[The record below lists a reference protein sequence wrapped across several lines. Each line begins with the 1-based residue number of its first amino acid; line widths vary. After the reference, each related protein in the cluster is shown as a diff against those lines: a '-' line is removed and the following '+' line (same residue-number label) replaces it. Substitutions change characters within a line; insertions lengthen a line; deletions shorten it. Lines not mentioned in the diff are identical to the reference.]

1 MDPVAF
7 PPPVHDALQRYFGTL
22 DAASRDSLLARLH
35 WLELP
40 SGQTLIR
47 QGEPAEAMY
56 ILLSGRLT
64 VWLAQPGQPDRVL
77 GSIFRGESVGEMGL
91 LTGGTRNAT
100 VKASRDSV
108 LVEITRAEFERLTDA
123 HPALLRTFAQTMVQR
138 LSQANT
144 RRPRAQR
151 PSVALVPLHP
161 IDDFPVITQLLVAAV
176 GEIAP
181 VQFIDPATVAR
192 ALDLPPEDLYQP
204 EQQTA
209 VNRYLAEADSHERHL
224 LYQADGQLS
233 PWTRKCV
240 RQADVVYLL
249 AEADHPRLDEAL
261 LDFLQA
267 RRGRHPEVDYHLLLL
282 HPARATTPIGS
293 QGWLNRI
300 QPDRHHH
307 LRRGHERD
315 FARLAR
321 ALTGQ
326 SIGLALGGGGAKG
339 MAHLGVFKALQE
351 AGIPVDLIA
360 GTSIGAIMGA
370 TLALDWSLEE
380 MTQVGRQV
388 FLEQNISGDYQLP
401 FYALIKGQRK
411 EAVLR
416 ELFDYQIEDLW
427 YDFRCVSCD
436 LSTNQM
442 HVHTQ
447 GSLWRA
453 LMASSALPGVFPPFI
468 EGGRFLVDGALI
480 NNLPGDLLR
489 AGGAQFLISVD
500 VNNAREI
507 FTEEEQFPT
516 GRAVMR
522 HRLLGQKRRLPRLP
536 SIGQTFMRST
546 YLASTQHAQQVL
558 AEADLPLQPPVKRI
572 GLLAWDKMELAV
584 EAGYQHTQA
593 YLAEHGNPFPKLSS
607 HTAPN
612 FH

>member
-1 MDPVAF
+1 MNPVAF
-7 PPPVHDALQRYFGTL
+7 TPTVHQALQRYFGAL
-22 DAASRDSLLARLH
+22 DQASLDSLLARLH

-47 QGEPAEAMY
+47 QGDVAEAMY
-56 ILLSGRLT
+56 VLLAGRLT
-64 VWLAQPGQPDRVL
+64 VWLEQPGQPDRVL

-91 LTGGTRNAT
+91 LTGGERNAT

-108 LVEITRAEFERLTDA
+108 LVEITRTEFERLTDA
-123 HPALLRTFAQTMVQR
+123 HPALLRTFAQIMVQR

-144 RRPRAQR
+144 RQPRALR

-161 IDDFPVITQLLVAAV
+161 IDDFSVITQLLVGAV

-181 VQFIDPATVAR
+181 LQFIDPATVAR
-192 ALDLPPEDLYQP
+192 GLGLPVDDLYQP
-204 EQQTA
+204 AQKPA

-224 LYQADGQLS
+224 FYQADAQLG

-249 AEADHPRLDEAL
+249 AEADHPTCNEAL
-261 LDFLQA
+261 LDFLQE
-267 RRGRHPEVDYHLLLL
+267 RRARHPEVDYHLLLL
-282 HPARATTPIGS
+282 YPARATTPIGS
-293 QGWLNRI
+293 QGWLDRI
-300 QPDRHHH
+300 RPDRHHH

-351 AGIPVDLIA
+351 AGIPIDLIG
-360 GTSIGAIMGA
+360 GTSIGAILGA
-370 TLALDWSLEE
+370 TLALGWSLEE
-380 MTQVGRQV
+380 MTQVGRKV

-401 FYALIKGQRK
+401 FYSLIKGQRK

-489 AGGAQFLISVD
+489 AGGAQYLISVD
-500 VNNAREI
+500 VNHPREI
-507 FTEEEQFPT
+507 FTEEDQFPSA
-516 GRAVMR
+516 RSVLQ
-522 HRLLGQKRRLPRLP
+522 HRLLGRRRHLPRLP

-546 YLASTQHAQQVL
+546 YLASTQHT
-558 AEADLPLQPPVKRI
+558 K
-572 GLLAWDKMELAV
+572 
-584 EAGYQHTQA
+584 
-593 YLAEHGNPFPKLSS
+593 
-607 HTAPN
+607 
-612 FH
+612 